1 MKDSGNR
8 LRHLHDSITRQTG
21 GQTGQTARTS
31 IPTTMDTT
39 NAFVISLISGGAA
52 GTATDLAFFPI
63 DTLKTR
69 LQAKGGFFH
78 NGGFRGL
85 YKGLGSAVVA
95 SAPSASLFF
104 MTYDTSKR
112 YLKSTLPDLFPSL
125 SLPTSTHLSHMLA
138 ASMGEIAACMV
149 RVPAEVIKQRTQSL
163 QFKSSLESFKYI
175 LSNKSGEG
183 VWKGLYRGWST
194 TIMREIPFTI
204 IQFPLYEHMKHTWA
218 LYENV
223 EKVSPLKGALCGSIA
238 GGFAAA
244 MTTPLDVLKTRLMLS
259 KERIS
264 VIRLAQN
271 LVKEEGYAVF
281 FSGIGPRTMWISA
294 GGAIFLGVY
303 ETVSSFLVSRAPEH

>member
-1 MKDSGNR
+1 METKNTF
-8 LRHLHDSITRQTG
+8 I
-21 GQTGQTARTS
+21 
-31 IPTTMDTT
+31 
-39 NAFVISLISGGAA
+39 ISLISGGAA

-69 LQAKGGFFH
+69 LQAKGGFFA

-104 MTYDTSKR
+104 ITYDTSKKF
-112 YLKSTLPDLFPSL
+112 LKLNLPEFFPSL
-125 SLPTSTHLSHMLA
+125 SSSTSIHLSHMIA
-138 ASMGEIAACMV
+138 ASLGEIAACMV

-163 QFKSSLESFKYI
+163 QFKTSLESFKYI
-175 LSNKSGEG
+175 WSNKSGEG
-183 VWKGLYRGWST
+183 VWNGLYRGWST

-204 IQFPLYEHMKHTWA
+204 IQFPLYEHMKQLWA
-218 LYENV
+218 NYEEV
-223 EKVSPLKGALCGSIA
+223 EKISPIKGSLCGSIA

-244 MTTPLDVLKTRLMLS
+244 VTTPLDVLKTRLMLS
-259 KERIS
+259 KER
-264 VIRLAQN
+264 VGVVTLAKN
-271 LVKEEGYAVF
+271 LVKEEGYKVF

-303 ETVSSFLVSRAPEH
+303 ESVSSFLVNK

>member
-1 MKDSGNR
+1 
-8 LRHLHDSITRQTG
+8 
-21 GQTGQTARTS
+21 
-31 IPTTMDTT
+31 MDTT

>member
-1 MKDSGNR
+1 
-8 LRHLHDSITRQTG
+8 
-21 GQTGQTARTS
+21 
-31 IPTTMDTT
+31 MDTT
-39 NAFVISLISGGAA
+39 NAFVVSLISGGAA

-104 MTYDTSKR
+104 MTYDTFKR
-112 YLKSTLPDLFPSL
+112 QFKSTLPTLFPSL
-125 SLPTSTHLSHMLA
+125 SVSTTTHLSHMLA
-138 ASMGEIAACMV
+138 ASMGEVAACMV

-163 QFKSSLESFKYI
+163 QFKTSLESFKYI

-204 IQFPLYEHMKHTWA
+204 IQFPLYEHMKQLWA
-218 LYENV
+218 SYEKV

-264 VIRLAQN
+264 VVTLAKN
-271 LVKEEGYAVF
+271 LVREEGYSVF

-303 ETVSSFLVSRAPEH
+303 ETVSSFLVSRDSEI